1 MGAAQIAYWEN
12 ALRKVIE
19 TAEWK
24 VDLERNLWVDDFETG
39 AQFRKSLDK
48 DYADAKSV
56 FVELGLAKQ

>member
-12 ALRKVIE
+12 ALRRVIE
-19 TAEWK
+19 SAEWK
-24 VDLERNLWVDDFETG
+24 ADLERNFWVDDFATG
-39 AQFRKSLDK
+39 AQFRRDLDK